1 MRYNHDLIYF
11 WFILIFLLC
20 YLPWSFTEVNFQGP
34 WCRVLFVS
42 PVLRILLGK
51 CTLAKPMTTNYQII
65 RQHNTVW
72 VIVTSYYQIL
82 QLCYFFSYHSHN
94 MSYALLIWCFVE
106 QHFLVDCSQRQ
117 LVAILCW
124 FLIEILKKKKQF
136 SSDFLNC
143 SSVHFLERKRTQRI
157 DLKKSVIDIFS
168 FYILSIYYISW
179 YKIDIVNCIW

>member
-20 YLPWSFTEVNFQGP
+20 YLPWSFTEVKFQGP

-124 FLIEILKKKKQF
+124 FLIEILKKKKTVFQWLPKLFF
-136 SSDFLNC
+136 SSF
-143 SSVHFLERKRTQRI
+143 SRE
-157 DLKKSVIDIFS
+157 KKNTENRFKKKVSLIFS
-168 FYILSIYYISW
+168 HFTF
-179 YKIDIVNCIW
+179 